1 MSSPQR
7 RTYIPFPARLYSSHG
22 TTTCIYITM
31 QYSALLS
38 TMQNSF
44 ALKKFFP
51 TALCDAFNKG
61 KNPSN
66 TKDSIVQRKMFGL

>member
-1 MSSPQR
+1 MYFSEFVSTQ
-7 RTYIPFPARLYSSHG
+7 FMVLLHV
-22 TTTCIYITM
+22 YITM